1 VRAIERGIPRD
12 LAAIVDKAMAF
23 DPRARCPSAFELGE
37 DLRRF
42 QAGQLVAARRYR
54 TLERILCPLA
64 RPALLVAVGLF
75 VAALGLLWP

>member
-23 DPRARCPSAFELGE
+23 DPRARCPSAFEPGE

-42 QAGQLVAARRYR
+42 QAGQLVAARRYS
-54 TLERILCPLA
+54 TLERILRPLA